1 MKLFKIKKIGLWLGL
16 FCLAVCLLTIF
27 MYYFVTSRYGIGADF
42 STFWNAG
49 RALFIEHIS
58 PYDSLISERIQTD
71 LYGRPAIP
79 GEDQVRFAYPPFSL
93 IIILPTVF
101 MSFAWADAYWMAFN
115 FIALFAAVIFAFR
128 TVPRWVL
135 LSMVFFLP
143 ISRSLILGQYA
154 LLLGTC
160 LILVYGLIGRE
171 RPASRF
177 QQFLAGMLLAWCL
190 MKPQLTVLFLAFFLI
205 HAFRQRYWFVYFGF
219 VGAGLALGL
228 LSFWLL
234 PGWVAQWHALL
245 TDYVGYVPIQPLYQ
259 VYASGMVPIPWDN
272 WVGAGIL
279 LLAVAAVVWMSWKWW
294 RDPKFDALLL
304 MSLAIF
310 GQIISP
316 NPKSMISDQI
326 LFLLPLLI
334 WIVDRASRF
343 RWEKP
348 FWWFLFILS
357 AWITFIIFFNG
368 QEPLQAE
375 ATLPLVSSAWLIWVY
390 LIDTKV
396 LSQYK
401 GGT

>member
-1 MKLFKIKKIGLWLGL
+1 MRFFRIKRAGLWLGL
-16 FCLAVCLLTIF
+16 FCLAVGLLTIL
-27 MYYFVTSRYGIGADF
+27 MYHFVTSQYGIGADF
-42 STFWNAG
+42 SIYWNAG
-49 RALFIEHIS
+49 RALLVEHIS
-58 PYDSLISERIQTD
+58 PYDPQVSERIQTA
-71 LYGRPAIP
+71 LYGRPAQP

-93 IIILPTVF
+93 VVVLPTVL

-143 ISRSLILGQYA
+143 ISRSLVLGQYA

-171 RPASRF
+171 QPASRV
-177 QQFLAGMLLAWCL
+177 QQALAGMLMAWCL
-190 MKPQLTVLFLAFFLI
+190 MKPQLTVLFLAFFLV
-205 HAFRQRYWFVYFGF
+205 HAFRKRYLFVYYGF
-219 VGAGLALGL
+219 AIAGLALGL
-228 LSFWLL
+228 LSFWWL
-234 PGWVAQWHALL
+234 PDWVGQWRALI
-245 TDYVGYVPIQPLYQ
+245 TDYVGYVPIQPLYR
-259 VYASGMVPIPWDN
+259 VYATSMAPVPWDA
-272 WVGAGIL
+272 WIGSGIL
-279 LLAVAAVVWMSWKWW
+279 LLSVAAVLWMSGKWW

-304 MSLAIF
+304 MALAIF
-310 GQIISP
+310 GQITSP

-334 WIVDRASRF
+334 WIAGRASRF

-357 AWITFIIFFNG
+357 AWINFIVFFNG

-375 ATLPLVSSAWLIWVY
+375 ATLPLVSGAWLIWVY
-390 LIDTKV
+390 RVDTKAP
-396 LSQYK
+396 SHRE
-401 GGT
+401 GGS